1 MILGLSDTEKKFKT
15 AMDTAGADMTVVN
28 SWLKLYVKTKKNSS
42 GVAKRYYGVK
52 TGLSS
57 LLSDLKELEQQVI
70 GYYELT
76 GTDRKHFGELI
87 KACKAKSGMFDDE
100 FLISKVDTDFHTT
113 LDSVVKQGER
123 YLSSFDNGIILQ
135 SEIENLIH
143 LTNEGLERKKPDLFA
158 LSYFYLGHSNKE
170 LAELNFTQKTKRVH
184 EIYYEEFWKD
194 ILKQLEACVKQA
206 EAINDKYE
214 GTTDRRTARILS
226 ELNPLLVGVTK
237 QWEPEQTAEYIL
249 RDMCRIFRD

>member
-70 GYYELT
+70 GYCELT

-170 LAELNFTQKTKRVH
+170 LAELNFTQ
-184 EIYYEEFWKD
+184 
-194 ILKQLEACVKQA
+194 
-206 EAINDKYE
+206 
-214 GTTDRRTARILS
+214 
-226 ELNPLLVGVTK
+226 
-237 QWEPEQTAEYIL
+237 
-249 RDMCRIFRD
+249 

>member
-1 MILGLSDTEKKFKT
+1 MILGLNDTEKKFKT
-15 AMDTAGADMTVVN
+15 AMDTAGADMAVVN

-70 GYYELT
+70 GYCELT

-87 KACKAKSGMFDDE
+87 KACKAKSGIFDDE

>member
-1 MILGLSDTEKKFKT
+1 
-15 AMDTAGADMTVVN
+15 
-28 SWLKLYVKTKKNSS
+28 
-42 GVAKRYYGVK
+42 
-52 TGLSS
+52 
-57 LLSDLKELEQQVI
+57 
-70 GYYELT
+70 
-76 GTDRKHFGELI
+76 
-87 KACKAKSGMFDDE
+87 MFDDE

-158 LSYFYLGHSNKE
+158 LSYFYLGHNNKE

-226 ELNPLLVGVTK
+226 ELKPLLVGATK

>member
-70 GYYELT
+70 GYCELT

-87 KACKAKSGMFDDE
+87 KACKA
-100 FLISKVDTDFHTT
+100 
-113 LDSVVKQGER
+113 
-123 YLSSFDNGIILQ
+123 SSFDNGIILQ

-214 GTTDRRTARILS
+214 GTTDRRTASGTDSRIH
-226 ELNPLLVGVTK
+226 
-237 QWEPEQTAEYIL
+237 TARYVQDIQGL
-249 RDMCRIFRD
+249 T

>member
-70 GYYELT
+70 GYCELT

-87 KACKAKSGMFDDE
+87 KACKA
-100 FLISKVDTDFHTT
+100 T

-184 EIYYEEFWKD
+184 EIYYDEFWKD

>member
-1 MILGLSDTEKKFKT
+1 M
-15 AMDTAGADMTVVN
+15 
-28 SWLKLYVKTKKNSS
+28 
-42 GVAKRYYGVK
+42 
-52 TGLSS
+52 
-57 LLSDLKELEQQVI
+57 
-70 GYYELT
+70 
-76 GTDRKHFGELI
+76 
-87 KACKAKSGMFDDE
+87 
-100 FLISKVDTDFHTT
+100 
-113 LDSVVKQGER
+113 
-123 YLSSFDNGIILQ
+123 
-135 SEIENLIH
+135 
-143 LTNEGLERKKPDLFA
+143 FA

-237 QWEPEQTAEYIL
+237 QWGAGTDSRIHTARYVQDIQGL
-249 RDMCRIFRD
+249 T

>member
-57 LLSDLKELEQQVI
+57 LLSDLKELKQLVI
-70 GYYELT
+70 GYCELT
-76 GTDRKHFGELI
+76 GDDRKHFGELI